1 MFDGLLWNCEV
12 WFRGGSLQY
21 VLYGELVSVMAK
33 EGFGHVVDGLPQ
45 HFCLVT
51 EYL

>member
-1 MFDGLLWNCEV
+1 MYDGLFWNCEV

-33 EGFGHVVDGLPQ
+33 EALAMFVDGPP
-45 HFCLVT
+45 
-51 EYL
+51 

>member
-1 MFDGLLWNCEV
+1 MYDGLFWNCEV

-33 EGFGHVVDGLPQ
+33 EVCHVVGGPP
-45 HFCLVT
+45 
-51 EYL
+51 